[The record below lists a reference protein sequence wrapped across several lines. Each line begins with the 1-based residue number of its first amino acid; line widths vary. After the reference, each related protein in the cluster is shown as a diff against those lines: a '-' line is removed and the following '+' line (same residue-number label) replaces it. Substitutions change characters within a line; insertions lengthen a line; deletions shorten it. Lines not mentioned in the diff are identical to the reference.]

1 MPRRTLTTCSP
12 NGRPAQHAT
21 PHRRRPYH
29 VVVVATLLLVCLR
42 PTSQIHAQR
51 LDRHEEWQRTE
62 QYFDGLRSRGL
73 FSLAETVCHRKLAE
87 ANLGLIAR
95 SRYAVEFSRTLTQHS
110 QNTPTLDAQAE
121 LLKQARQAVAQ
132 VLENRPNHPQQILLE
147 SQLAF
152 VTAFELEGLRWRV
165 DLAPYD
171 KGLIDKARQL
181 ADSVIPS
188 LRRLDSQAG
197 EQARSRKID
206 VLGER
211 LQSHQ
216 LRSLQRAIQLRLG
229 LTFLE
234 KARLFP
240 NADPDRADALVKAS
254 EVLRPLA
261 AISSNDQTMW
271 QSQLAY
277 ATTLRLRGTP
287 AAAWAMVNAI
297 REDNPPIN
305 VLNALNVEHVELL
318 IAEDRYTDA
327 ADFLREYRAKH
338 PQLNGPLNFLMARV
352 FLRLS
357 QIATEKNRPELAS
370 ELLQEVHR
378 AIQVATSTGNGYWA
392 ARAQNLLADE
402 KSRNTYGA
410 EVGALVREGQ
420 SLFASGDVASAAERY
435 SQAFNKAQQ
444 QKANKA
450 AAEIGYTFASILL
463 KQKQH
468 SEAVRVFNLVTTLDK
483 SGERAADAD
492 LLAAWGRGMQFRDA
506 PTSENREAYMAALDR
521 HRLEYPES
529 ATAGEATW
537 MLAQLQEQRLQT
549 TEALKLYI
557 SVPHEHAR
565 YHEAMIGIA
574 RCSETVLNRMRRL
587 NKPRSEWEQAIVN
600 LLGPYIQTAMNPQAE
615 LTASEADFL
624 IRTSRILIGLEQ
636 PDFDSADGL
645 LQHILASAASD
656 NPPRQTPLPRDI
668 VETATGLRIVS
679 LTGRGNTDA
688 ATELLKSTVLLDRT
702 RLSGI
707 LSGLSS
713 VAEYLSP
720 DQRRS
725 VGTIQLKAMELAGFN
740 PAAIPDKDLD
750 TFGPVIASAYEM
762 TDQPRQAVETLNR
775 MLARRP
781 KDVVMRRRVAEL
793 LMQTGEPADISAAQV
808 QFRKLEGTL
817 KAGSDEWMDARM
829 HVIET
834 AIQLKDFEAARKL
847 LKVTQLLYPNPNSA
861 DLKHRLNE
869 ASTALASA
877 K

>member
-1 MPRRTLTTCSP
+1 MIR
-12 NGRPAQHAT
+12 
-21 PHRRRPYH
+21 
-29 VVVVATLLLVCLR
+29 VVVVTTLLLVCLR
-42 PTSQIHAQR
+42 PTFQIYAQQ
-51 LDRHEEWQRTE
+51 LDKHEEWQRTE

-73 FSLAETVCHRKLAE
+73 YSMAETVCHRKLATP
-87 ANLGLIAR
+87 NLDLATR
-95 SRYAVEFSRTLTQHS
+95 TRYAVELSRTLTQHS
-110 QNTPTLDAQAE
+110 QNSPTLDAQAE
-121 LLKQARQAVAQ
+121 LLKQARQAVSQ
-132 VLENRPNHPQQILLE
+132 VLENRPNHSQQILLE

-152 VTAFELEGLRWRV
+152 VAAFEVEGLRWRV
-165 DLAPYD
+165 DLAPFD
-171 KGLIDKARQL
+171 KQLIGKARQL
-181 ADSVIPS
+181 AESVIP
-188 LRRLDSQAG
+188 LLQRLNLQAG

-211 LQSHQ
+211 LQPHQ

-240 NADPDRADALVKAS
+240 NAAPDRADALVKAS

-297 REDNPPIN
+297 REDAPPAN
-305 VLNALNVEHVELL
+305 VLNALNAEHVELL
-318 IAEDRYTDA
+318 IAENRYTDA
-327 ADFLREYRAKH
+327 ADFLREHRAKQ
-338 PQLNGPLNFLMARV
+338 PLLNGPLNFLMARV

-357 QIATEKNRPELAS
+357 QIATEKNRPELAA

-378 AIQVATSTGNGYWA
+378 VIQVATSTGNGYWA
-392 ARAQNLLADE
+392 MRAQNLLADE
-402 KSRNTYGA
+402 QSRSTYGA

-420 SLFASGDVASAAERY
+420 SLFASGDVSSAAERY
-435 SQAFNKAQQ
+435 SQAFEIAQQ

-450 AAEIGYTFASILL
+450 AAEIGYTFGSILL
-463 KQKQH
+463 KQKLH
-468 SEAVRVFNLVTTLDK
+468 AEAVRIFNLVTTLDE

-492 LLAAWGRGMQFRDA
+492 LLAAWARGMQFRDD
-506 PTSENREAYMAALDR
+506 PTSETREAYMAALDR
-521 HRLEYPES
+521 HRVAFPES
-529 ATAGEATW
+529 VTAGEATW

-557 SVPHEHAR
+557 SVPHEHPR

-615 LTASEADFL
+615 LTVSEAEFL

-645 LQHILASAASD
+645 PQHILDSAASE
-656 NPPRQTPLPRDI
+656 NPPRQIPLPQDT

-688 ATELLKSTVLLDRT
+688 ATELLKSTVLLDKT

-707 LSGLSS
+707 LAGLAS

-740 PAAIPDKDLD
+740 AAAIPDKDLD
-750 TFGPVIASAYEM
+750 TFGPVIAAAFEM
-762 TDQPRQAVETLNR
+762 TGQPRLAVQTLNR
-775 MLARRP
+775 MLTHRP
-781 KDVVMRRRVAEL
+781 KDVAMRRRIAEL
-793 LMQTGEPADISAAQV
+793 LLQTGEPSDISAAQV
-808 QFRKLEGTL
+808 QFRKLEGIL
-817 KAGSDEWMDARM
+817 KAGSDEWMDARIR
-829 HVIET
+829 VIET

-847 LKVTQLLYPNPNSA
+847 LKVTQLLYPNPNTD
-861 DLKHRLNE
+861 DLKRRLNE